1 MEPSTLY
8 EILYNILSGQY
19 GEVLETHAM
28 WGCISALGAKLSKD
42 GNMWSFLWGDNL
54 QDGVSGFGETIFDA
68 ALDFYTNI
76 KKENAKK
83 EE

>member
-1 MEPSTLY
+1 MEQN
-8 EILYNILSGQY
+8 ELYNILTEQY

-42 GNMWSFLWGDNL
+42 GNMWCFLWGDNL
-54 QDGVSGFGETIFDA
+54 QEGVCGFGETIFDA
-68 ALDFYTNI
+68 AWNFYLEI
-76 KKENAKK
+76 KRQKARK